1 MEGGG
6 LSAEARRMLGPAGV
20 REVARVFAGKD
31 LLIEAGALAFRGF
44 LTLIP
49 ALLFAVGLLGFFGL
63 EDVWRQ
69 DIAPEL
75 KSSVDPAAFEF
86 INRAVIKVLTSQDV
100 FWVTVGAAF
109 AVWEASAVVRA
120 AGKVMNRIYG
130 VEDDS
135 SFIRELAESI
145 PAGAAVGFL
154 ALAAIAA
161 SRLVPLGVE
170 ALLGTGAFAGIAAFV
185 ASWTVVAAL
194 LVALVAVV
202 VRFAPAIERPPRWL
216 SFGAGVIVGA
226 WALMSILFALY
237 LRTFANYGSV
247 FGSLATIFVLVEYLF
262 LLSVIFLGGI
272 VIDAILDGRD
282 RHD

>member
-1 MEGGG
+1 
-6 LSAEARRMLGPAGV
+6 MLGPAGV
-20 REVARVFAGKD
+20 REVGRVFADKD

-69 DIAPEL
+69 DIAPDL

-86 INRAVIKVLTSQDV
+86 IDKAVIKVLTSQDV
-100 FWVTVGAAF
+100 FWVTAGAAF
-109 AVWEASAVVRA
+109 AVWEASSVVRA

-130 VEDDS
+130 VTDDS
-135 SFIRELAESI
+135 TFTRELAESI
-145 PAGAAVGFL
+145 PAGAAVGIL

-161 SRLVPLGVE
+161 SRLVPVGVE
-170 ALLGTGAFAGIAAFV
+170 ALLGTGAVAGIVAFV
-185 ASWTVVAAL
+185 ASWSVIAML